1 MVERLLYTQD
11 VAGSIPASGISFMED
26 AEDIFLTNLSN
37 QVFDKT
43 GAEIWAKVWSM
54 TDLLPI
60 YIDYIFQNQVR
71 YGIESGD

>member
-1 MVERLLYTQD
+1 MVEHLLYTQD

-43 GAEIWAKVWSM
+43 GAETWAKVWAMS
-54 TDLLPI
+54 DLLPI

-71 YGIESGD
+71 YGIDSRD